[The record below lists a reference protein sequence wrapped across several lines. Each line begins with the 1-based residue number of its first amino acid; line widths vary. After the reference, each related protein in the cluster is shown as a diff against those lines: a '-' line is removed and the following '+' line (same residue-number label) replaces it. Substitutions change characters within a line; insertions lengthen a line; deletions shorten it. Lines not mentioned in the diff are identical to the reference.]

1 MHLHKYFI
9 ESPLKMSARSRL
21 WGLLL
26 ATLTWFTCF
35 YGLCCLEKASLP
47 PYKFMQN
54 ATEAPPAS
62 YYDYIIVGGGTVGC
76 PLAATLSQTSKVLLL
91 ERGGSPYDNN
101 NITHLSGFTDS
112 LCDTSPTSAAQQF
125 VSQDGINNIRPH
137 VLGGGTCLNAG
148 FYSRASS
155 DYVRKAGWDMRLVKE
170 SYEWIEELL
179 VQEPELK
186 QWQSAVRDG
195 LVEAGV
201 VPDNGFTY
209 EHLIGTKIGGTIF
222 DRDGHRRTAAD
233 LLAQAEP
240 KQTTVFLWAT
250 VYKILFKRGRQR
262 PIAYGVLFK
271 DSTGETHEAYLKNNP
286 NNEIIISAGALGSPQ
301 LLMLSGI
308 GPSDHLQS
316 LGIEMVMDQPLV
328 GKNMADNPM
337 NAIYVPSPSPVELS
351 LVQPV
356 GITIFGSYIE
366 SISGYK
372 YLICPPSSLSR
383 SGFIVEKVAYPIST
397 GYLKLVNTDP
407 DHNPE
412 VTFNYFQEPQDLQ
425 TCVEGLKTIGRVIQ
439 SESFSKFRY
448 PDATFDSL
456 LNETLQYL
464 GIKKSNTL
472 ANNKISIEQF
482 CKDTVMTIWHYHG
495 GCQVGQV
502 VDRDYKVLGVDAL
515 RVLDGS
521 TFNSSPGTNPQATLL
536 MLGRY
541 MAVKIQQERLNMK
554 EHVSM

>member
-1 MHLHKYFI
+1 
-9 ESPLKMSARSRL
+9 
-21 WGLLL
+21 
-26 ATLTWFTCF
+26 
-35 YGLCCLEKASLP
+35 
-47 PYKFMQN
+47 MQN
-54 ATEAPPAS
+54 ATEAPPTS
-62 YYDYIIVGGGTVGC
+62 YYDYIIVGGGTSAVHGC

-91 ERGGSPYDNN
+91 ERGGSPYNNN

-112 LCDTSPTSAAQQF
+112 LCDTSLTSAAQQF
-125 VSQDGINNIRPH
+125 VSQDGIKNVRAR
-137 VLGGGTCLNAG
+137 VLGGGTCLNGG

-155 DYVRKAGWDMRLVKE
+155 DYIRKAGWDMRLVKE

-209 EHLIGTKIGGTIF
+209 EHLTGTKIGGTIF
-222 DRDGHRRTAAD
+222 DQGGHRRTAAD

-250 VYKILFKRGRQR
+250 VYKILFKRGQQR

-271 DSTGETHEAYLKNNP
+271 DSTGQTHKAYLKNNP

-316 LGIEMVMDQPLV
+316 LGIEIVMNQTLV

-351 LVQPV
+351 LVQLA
-356 GITIFGSYIE
+356 GITGFGSYIE

-372 YLICPPSSLSR
+372 YLICPPRGLSR
-383 SGFIVEKVAYPIST
+383 SGFILEKVADPIST

-425 TCVEGLKTIGRVIQ
+425 TCVKGLKTIVRVIQ

-448 PDATFDSL
+448 PDVTFDSL
-456 LNETLQYL
+456 LNDTLQYL
-464 GIKKSNTL
+464 GIKKSNKL
-472 ANNKISIEQF
+472 GNYKISVEQF

-502 VDRDYKVLGVDAL
+502 VDHDYRVLGVDAL

>member
-1 MHLHKYFI
+1 
-9 ESPLKMSARSRL
+9 
-21 WGLLL
+21 
-26 ATLTWFTCF
+26 
-35 YGLCCLEKASLP
+35 
-47 PYKFMQN
+47 
-54 ATEAPPAS
+54 
-62 YYDYIIVGGGTVGC
+62 
-76 PLAATLSQTSKVLLL
+76 
-91 ERGGSPYDNN
+91 
-101 NITHLSGFTDS
+101 
-112 LCDTSPTSAAQQF
+112 
-125 VSQDGINNIRPH
+125 
-137 VLGGGTCLNAG
+137 
-148 FYSRASS
+148 
-155 DYVRKAGWDMRLVKE
+155 
-170 SYEWIEELL
+170 
-179 VQEPELK
+179 
-186 QWQSAVRDG
+186 
-195 LVEAGV
+195 
-201 VPDNGFTY
+201 
-209 EHLIGTKIGGTIF
+209 
-222 DRDGHRRTAAD
+222 
-233 LLAQAEP
+233 
-240 KQTTVFLWAT
+240 
-250 VYKILFKRGRQR
+250 
-262 PIAYGVLFK
+262 
-271 DSTGETHEAYLKNNP
+271 
-286 NNEIIISAGALGSPQ
+286 
-301 LLMLSGI
+301 MLSGI